1 MTLPK
6 KRQSSWGGAPTV
18 SDILGPV
25 RAVAPVIDSG
35 QRIGR
40 YQPIRRLAVGGMAEI
55 FLARLPGVGIE
66 GFEKLVVLKRILP
79 QHALD
84 PELLRM
90 FLDEARLSATLT
102 HPHVIE
108 VYDVGAETDAPFFA
122 MEYVHGANVR
132 EMLRAQGRAAD
143 NAEQCE

>member
-1 MTLPK
+1 MP
-6 KRQSSWGGAPTV
+6 AMP
-18 SDILGPV
+18 
-25 RAVAPVIDSG
+25 AVAVLPDSG
-35 QRIGR
+35 RRIGR

-55 FLARLPGVGIE
+55 YLASVPGVGME

-102 HPHVIE
+102 HPHITE
-108 VYDVGAETDAPFFA
+108 VYDVGTDGDAPLFT
-122 MEYVHGANVR
+122 MEYVLGSNLR
-132 EMLRAQGRAAD
+132 EVMQAHARKEAGPLPLEHAI
-143 NAEQCE
+143 